1 MSRSYS
7 TALVVLLSLG
17 WKESQAFLPQI
28 TCPKGPSSCR
38 NSLANPSSSG
48 TRLWAN
54 EKDGNDQN
62 GNQKYRNVATEFL
75 SNFMMSD
82 KDTSSMMT
90 PKDDPLAAIDFK
102 APKQPIPNLETL
114 AAALDYELYQAEWFV
129 TGKVNPVYF
138 ADTFR
143 FQDPDVTL
151 DGIENY
157 AKGVRTIF
165 DQDTSRAE
173 IIETVVNPD
182 LGDNVIT
189 CKWRLSG
196 KANIGPAG
204 LVIKPYIV
212 YSDFTVQD
220 GLIVRQE
227 DRFSLPP
234 WDILLSS
241 LFPFLIGK
249 VRTVVLRAGCLN
261 LVSPYRLGS
270 KSGWYS
276 NHPHQ
281 QIAVNA

>member
-1 MSRSYS
+1 MTRSYTS
-7 TALVVLLSLG
+7 ALVGLLSLG

-28 TCPKGPSSCR
+28 TK
-38 NSLANPSSSG
+38 SLAATPSSG
-48 TRLWAN
+48 TLLWAN
-54 EKDGNDQN
+54 QDEDNN

-82 KDTSSMMT
+82 KDTATTTT
-90 PKDDPLAAIDFK
+90 PEDDLLATIDFN

-114 AAALDYELYQAEWFV
+114 AAVLDYELYQAEWFV

-138 ADTFR
+138 ADSFR
-143 FQDPDVTL
+143 FQDPDVSL
-151 DGIENY
+151 DGIDNY
-157 AKGVRTIF
+157 ARGVRTIF

-173 IIETVVNPD
+173 IIETVVNPE

-204 LVIKPYIV
+204 LAIKPYIV

-241 LFPFLIGK
+241 IFPFLIGK
-249 VRTVVLRAGCLN
+249 VRVVCCVLCELLACTSSNYTGTRRGFKSSYRRASQPVC
-261 LVSPYRLGS
+261 
-270 KSGWYS
+270 
-276 NHPHQ
+276 
-281 QIAVNA
+281 